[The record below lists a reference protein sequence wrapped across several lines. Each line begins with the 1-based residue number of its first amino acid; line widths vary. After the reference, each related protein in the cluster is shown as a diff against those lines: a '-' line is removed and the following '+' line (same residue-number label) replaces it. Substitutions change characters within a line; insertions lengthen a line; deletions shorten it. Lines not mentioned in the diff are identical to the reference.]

1 MPGEQRFEDIM
12 LFGPPKAKVFS
23 RVFFYHLIAN
33 AKRTVLEKLLI
44 RNRILEKKVRNR
56 ALYFMR
62 A

>member
-1 MPGEQRFEDIM
+1 MPKKKICAKHFQI
-12 LFGPPKAKVFS
+12 AKVFS